1 MRHILILMSACLV
14 FLAAKNAMNVAANN
28 ADTADGEGAQSG
40 GIFNFGSVNSKILG
54 YLK

>member
-1 MRHILILMSACLV
+1 MRVLVLMSAGLV
-14 FLAAKNAMNVAANN
+14 FLAAKNAMNVAENN

-40 GIFNFGSVNSKILG
+40 GIFDFSGVNSKILG

>member
-1 MRHILILMSACLV
+1 MRVLVLMCAGLV
-14 FLAAKNAMNVAANN
+14 FLAAKNAMNVAENG
-28 ADTADGEGAQSG
+28 ADTEDGDGAQSG